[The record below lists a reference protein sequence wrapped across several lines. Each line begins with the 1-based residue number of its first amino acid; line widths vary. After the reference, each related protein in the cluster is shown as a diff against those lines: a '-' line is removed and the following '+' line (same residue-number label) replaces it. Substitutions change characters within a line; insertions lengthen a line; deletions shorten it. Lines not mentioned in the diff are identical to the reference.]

1 MVLPAWYHSFTAY
14 NHRSY
19 DGEKMSE
26 LINNVSRRKEQLKVA
41 LKKLH
46 DGTPLDEVKAE
57 FRDVLQNASAG
68 EIAQIE
74 QALIQEG
81 LPVEEI
87 QNLCDVHV
95 ALFREGL
102 EQEPTTDMLPGH
114 PIYTFR
120 AENELASLVLNEV
133 KGVVVNFKVNPSA
146 EVRASLNEKLRK
158 LMEFEKHYARKENL
172 LFPFLE
178 KTQFSGPSAV
188 MWGIHDDIRRGWKS
202 MLALLESPVLANA
215 GMAADL
221 DKTFTI
227 LENAMREMFYKED
240 KILFPTALERLTQSD
255 WEKIYSQEDE
265 IGFCYLTRGNEW
277 PGVGSAESDGDELK
291 FKEKQ
296 EKDTNMAD
304 IPLKVG
310 ALSPEQISLLLTHLP
325 VDITF
330 VDENDSVLFYSD
342 TKERIFRRTPAII
355 GRKVQNCHP
364 PASVDKVIKIVED
377 FRSGKRDV
385 AEFWIQMDGKFI
397 HIAYY
402 AVHDEQGAYRGTIEV
417 SQNLTH
423 LREIQ
428 GEKRLL
434 ED

>member
-1 MVLPAWYHSFTAY
+1 
-14 NHRSY
+14 
-19 DGEKMSE
+19 MSE
-26 LINNVSRRKEQLKVA
+26 LINNVSRRKEQLKAA
-41 LKKLH
+41 LKRLH
-46 DGTPLDEVKAE
+46 DGTPLDQVKAE

-74 QALIQEG
+74 QDLIREG

-102 EQEPTTDMLPGH
+102 DQEPTADMQPGH
-114 PIYTFR
+114 PVYTFR
-120 AENELASLVLNEV
+120 AENELAGLVLNEV
-133 KGVVVNFKVNPSA
+133 KGLVVNFKVNPSP
-146 EVRASLNEKLRK
+146 EVRASLSEKLRK

-172 LFPFLE
+172 LFPYLE
-178 KTQFSGPSAV
+178 KYQFSGPSSV

-202 MLALLESPVLANA
+202 MLALLESPAPA
-215 GMAADL
+215 SGSMAVDI
-221 DKTFTI
+221 DKTFTS
-227 LENAMREMFYKED
+227 LENAMREMFYKEE
-240 KILFPTALERLTQSD
+240 KILFPAALERLTQADWQTIYAQENEIGLCYITRGDEWLSD
-255 WEKIYSQEDE
+255 GKSKASGDE
-265 IGFCYLTRGNEW
+265 IKLKENE
-277 PGVGSAESDGDELK
+277 
-291 FKEKQ
+291 
-296 EKDTNMAD
+296 EKDTPMTD
-304 IPLKVG
+304 VPLKVG
-310 ALSPEQISLLLTHLP
+310 ALSHEQVSLMLTHLP

-342 TKERIFRRTPAII
+342 TKDRIFRRTPAII

-377 FRSGKRDV
+377 FRAGIRDV